1 MGIGKLKTVG
11 DMIRIDYGCRR
22 KEKEQRTRFCGGDE
36 NEGKKLKK
44 LKCPISF
51 FLERA
56 SNI

>member
-22 KEKEQRTRFCGGDE
+22 KEKEWRTRFCGGDE
-36 NEGKKLKK
+36 NEGKK